1 MTGRAKLAGQVVAVG
16 VVAALIGLL
25 AWKVLKGDGGDAS
38 IGQTAP
44 TFTLPHLSDGSEISL
59 AAYRGKPVVI
69 NFFASWCLP
78 CKDEAPVLEQ
88 TWRKHRGSGLVV
100 LGIDA
105 QDFRADGRR
114 FARRFGLTYPIA
126 YDGKGSTLG
135 RYGLSGFPETY
146 FVGRDGTI
154 VAEKVV
160 GGIDVND
167 ANRERFR
174 EGVEKALAEQ

>member
-25 AWKVLKGDGGDAS
+25 GWKVLKGDEGDAQ
-38 IGQTAP
+38 IGRPAP
-44 TFTLPHLSDGSEISL
+44 AFTLPHLSDGSDISL
-59 AAYRGKPVVI
+59 EQYRGKPVVI

-88 TWRKHRGSGLVV
+88 TWKQHRGDGLVV
-100 LGIDA
+100 LGVDA

-114 FARRFGLTYPIA
+114 FAKRFGLSYPIV

-135 RYGLSGFPETY
+135 RYGLTGFPETY
-146 FVGRDGTI
+146 FIGRDGTI
-154 VAEKVV
+154 VAQKVV
-160 GGIDVND
+160 GGIDVSD
-167 ANRERFR
+167 ENRERFR
-174 EGVEKALAEQ
+174 DGVEKALAEQ